1 MKLEIISASSFTG
14 TPPEDCRWYS
24 VTLSGVGK
32 SRKLEMISLQ
42 TGEAVSVPLVIAST
56 DDSSV
61 RDIRIHTSGLHKRT
75 ITPE

>member
-1 MKLEIISASSFTG
+1 
-14 TPPEDCRWYS
+14 
-24 VTLSGVGK
+24 VGK

-42 TGEAVSVPLVIAST
+42 TGEAVSVPLAIANT

-75 ITPE
+75 IIPE